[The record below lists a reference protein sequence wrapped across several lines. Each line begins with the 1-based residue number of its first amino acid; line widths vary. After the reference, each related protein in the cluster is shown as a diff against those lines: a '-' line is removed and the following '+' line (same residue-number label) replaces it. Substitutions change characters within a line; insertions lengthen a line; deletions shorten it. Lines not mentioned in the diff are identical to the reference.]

1 MAHEAYKAWYVQG
14 LQAVRTAAD
23 QGRAASGRVQA
34 QSAPAELNDLMEG
47 GAEVFAKHAEMLG
60 QFLQKAG
67 GGADS
72 TPNPFWEGI
81 QKGSQQMIQAAQ
93 DPGVREA
100 SVVAAAQ
107 IATHYFIA
115 AYGTL
120 ASNAKHLGLDE
131 DARML
136 KGMADEMKVADEQ
149 MTRLAERTSN
159 EKAGSAG

>member
-23 QGRAASGRVQA
+23 QGRAASGRAQA

-47 GAEVFAKHAEMLG
+47 GAKVFGKHAEMLG
-60 QFLQKAG
+60 QLLQKASA
-67 GGADS
+67 GADS